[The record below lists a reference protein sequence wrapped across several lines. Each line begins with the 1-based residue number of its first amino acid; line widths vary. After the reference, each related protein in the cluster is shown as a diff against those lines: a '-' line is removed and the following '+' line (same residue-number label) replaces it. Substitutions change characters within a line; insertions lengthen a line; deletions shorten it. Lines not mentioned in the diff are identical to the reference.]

1 MTDYNR
7 DRYQRLAYPEGVNR
21 FGGFS
26 WRTTLRLFCVERFDY
41 TRVMVKTLE
50 QAIAEVERLPAED
63 QEQIGRTL
71 LSHVEKLRALRA
83 EIDKG
88 IRSLDAGQGRES
100 SIDDFVR
107 QKNR

>member
-1 MTDYNR
+1 
-7 DRYQRLAYPEGVNR
+7 
-21 FGGFS
+21 
-26 WRTTLRLFCVERFDY
+26 
-41 TRVMVKTLE
+41 MVKALE

-88 IRSLDAGQGRES
+88 IRSLEAGQGRES
-100 SIDDFVR
+100 PVSTISSGKRTGRWLEPGVR
-107 QKNR
+107 RSGRPRRSTIAKGFGITTSGSPAGIPQKRSSAK

>member
-1 MTDYNR
+1 VLPD
-7 DRYQRLAYPEGVNR
+7 DLV
-21 FGGFS
+21 
-26 WRTTLRLFCVERFDY
+26 WY
-41 TRVMVKTLE
+41 TSFMVKTL
-50 QAIAEVERLPAED
+50 QKAIAEVERLPAED

-88 IRSLDAGQGRES
+88 IHSLDAGQGTES
-100 SIDDFVR
+100 SIDDFIR